1 MHDGQDLLDFLSLY
15 VGDVDHRAEVFERV
29 RVQLLAFEQVVIASY
44 DLYVRLVVASVLQ
57 VAQIVG
63 LVAGVLPALILRSQ
77 AIVWHALCRRRIT
90 ALHADLQTLEAVA
103 LILAQEAG
111 QSVTIRSMLLH
122 LI

>member
-1 MHDGQDLLDFLSLY
+1 M
-15 VGDVDHRAEVFERV
+15 
-29 RVQLLAFEQVVIASY
+29 AFEQVVIASY

-63 LVAGVLPALILRSQ
+63 LVAGVLPALILRCQ
-77 AIVWHALCRRRIT
+77 AIVRQALCRHHIT
-90 ALHADLQTLEAVA
+90 ALHADFQTLEAVA

-111 QSVTIRSMLLH
+111 QSVTIRSMLLQ

>member
-1 MHDGQDLLDFLSLY
+1 MT
-15 VGDVDHRAEVFERV
+15 
-29 RVQLLAFEQVVIASY
+29 FEQVVIASY

-63 LVAGVLPALILRSQ
+63 LVAGVLPALILRSL
-77 AIVWHALCRRRIT
+77 AIMWHALCRRRIT
-90 ALHADLQTLEAVA
+90 ALRANLQTLEAVA

-111 QSVTIRSMLLH
+111 QSVAIRSMLLH

>member
-1 MHDGQDLLDFLSLY
+1 M
-15 VGDVDHRAEVFERV
+15 
-29 RVQLLAFEQVVIASY
+29 AFEQVVIASY

-77 AIVWHALCRRRIT
+77 AIVRHALSRRRIT
-90 ALHADLQTLEAVA
+90 VLHADFQTLEAMA

-111 QSVTIRSMLLH
+111 QSVTIRSMLLR